1 MVLITYGSDS
11 SPRSRRTSRAQ
22 GQEARS
28 WHAERREVKWHPP
41 RRTRRINAVTR
52 DDDEGGRAARRTR
65 RSPDTSAQQAHE
77 PTKKQHQKHDTHTAW
92 LVWRRVS
99 RLKVRRGC
107 FGGVVCLCCRWA
119 AGTRCVFGG
128 QQGFV
133 CVWVCIGGGAVK
145 WGCQVGGWGESRLGL
160 RTHRTSS
167 ELQNRPNQFR
177 ATT

>member
-1 MVLITYGSDS
+1 M
-11 SPRSRRTSRAQ
+11 
-22 GQEARS
+22 AR
-28 WHAERREVKWHPP
+28 P

-77 PTKKQHQKHDTHTAW
+77 PTKKQHQKHDTHTAR

-128 QQGFV
+128 QQG
-133 CVWVCIGGGAVK
+133 CVFGCASAGGLSSGLSSGAVK
-145 WGCQVGGWGESRLGL
+145 WEGGASLGL

>member
-1 MVLITYGSDS
+1 M
-11 SPRSRRTSRAQ
+11 A
-22 GQEARS
+22 
-28 WHAERREVKWHPP
+28 PP

-77 PTKKQHQKHDTHTAW
+77 PTKKQHQKHDTHTAR

-99 RLKVRRGC
+99 RLKVRRGL
-107 FGGVVCLCCRWA
+107 FRGGGVSVLQVGRGDAVCFRRA
-119 AGTRCVFGG
+119 AGL
-128 QQGFV
+128 
-133 CVWVCIGGGAVK
+133 CVWVCIGGGGWGAVK
-145 WGCQVGGWGESRLGL
+145 WDGGVSLGL